1 MRPCKMKT
9 SAKFPLLAL
18 FFTSHTLFLAS
29 HVLQPA
35 CSPLSVPNETNLTAE
50 KAQICSYTL
59 AAPWADTTK
68 SWFCSRSCLCKS
80 ISRGV
85 TAFILTGER
94 PSIQHLVPNL
104 LQHMP
109 KVKTHSYFTCSKG
122 FAGYLM
128 PFKVLLKENMKI
140 WSWSLFPSLQ
150 ITRFA
155 QTP

>member
-9 SAKFPLLAL
+9 SPKFPLLAL

-35 CSPLSVPNETNLTAE
+35 CSPPSVPNETNLTAE

-59 AAPWADTTK
+59 AAPWADTPK
-68 SWFCSRSCLCKS
+68 SWFCSRFCLCKS
-80 ISRGV
+80 FSRGV

-104 LQHMP
+104 LQHSP
-109 KVKTHSYFTCSKG
+109 RSKPTLISPVARG
-122 FAGYLM
+122 
-128 PFKVLLKENMKI
+128 LLG
-140 WSWSLFPSLQ
+140 
-150 ITRFA
+150 T
-155 QTP
+155 